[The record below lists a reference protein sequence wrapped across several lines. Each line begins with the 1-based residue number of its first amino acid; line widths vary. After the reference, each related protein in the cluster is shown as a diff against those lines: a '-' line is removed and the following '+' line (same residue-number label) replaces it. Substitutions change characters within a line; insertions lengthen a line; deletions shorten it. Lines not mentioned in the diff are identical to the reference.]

1 MILKFIIIHG
11 ILKENINNTAFDYGN
26 LDRYQDIIDI

>member
-26 LDRYQDIIDI
+26 LDCYQDIADI